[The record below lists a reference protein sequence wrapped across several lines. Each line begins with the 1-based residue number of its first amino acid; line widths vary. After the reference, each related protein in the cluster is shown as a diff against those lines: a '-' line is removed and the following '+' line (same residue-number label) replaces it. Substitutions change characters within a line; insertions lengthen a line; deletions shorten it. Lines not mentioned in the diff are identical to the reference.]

1 MGRREELMPPMTAMA
16 RDPFPADLCNAEKVD
31 EILSFLRP
39 GQHEVVRKLEER
51 LEGVTKELQ
60 QVHLRHSRLDHVSA
74 EVQQLKAMV
83 ATLVQLQTK
92 SLKNMP
98 HGVLAA
104 CNFQHNSSHPPD
116 IMYRAIAVAA
126 SCLLLCFCAALLPP
140 VCGCC
145 SGFC

>member
-74 EVQQLKAMV
+74 EMQQLKAMV

-98 HGVLAA
+98 HGVHPA
-104 CNFQHNSSHPPD
+104 CKWST
-116 IMYRAIAVAA
+116 
-126 SCLLLCFCAALLPP
+126 
-140 VCGCC
+140 C
-145 SGFC
+145 SLQFPA